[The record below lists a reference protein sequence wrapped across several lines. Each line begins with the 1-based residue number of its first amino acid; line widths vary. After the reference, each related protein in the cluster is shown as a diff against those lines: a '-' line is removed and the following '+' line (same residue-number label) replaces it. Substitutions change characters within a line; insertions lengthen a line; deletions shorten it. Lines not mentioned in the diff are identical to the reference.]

1 MMSTIESETKS
12 HMEKACQHLKDELS
26 NLRTNRPSPALL
38 ENISVEA
45 YGTEMKIRDLGSVS
59 VVDGRQLL
67 ISPFDPQTAPMI
79 RKGIEKANLNVQPH
93 LDGNVVRV
101 SIPEMSEEVRKGIA
115 KEAKEKAEKA
125 KITIRECRRKANDT
139 VKKLKSDGEIAED
152 EQKRSEKQVQELT
165 DDFCKQIETLYVAK
179 EKEILSV

>member
-1 MMSTIESETKS
+1 MSIIENETKS
-12 HMEKACQHLKDELS
+12 QMEKAFGHLKEELS

-38 ENISVEA
+38 DNVPVEA

-79 RKGIEKANLNVQPH
+79 RKGIEKANLNLQPH

-115 KEAKEKAEKA
+115 KEAKEKSEKA
-125 KITIRECRRKANDT
+125 KVTIRECRRKANDT
-139 VKKLKSDGEIAED
+139 VKKQKSDGEIAED
-152 EQKRSEKQVQELT
+152 EQKRSEKKIQELT
-165 DDFCKQIETLYVAK
+165 DDFCKQIEALYAVK